1 VPLCPPDEMAV
12 PLCSPDEMAVPLCPQ
27 IRWRP
32 APDRTNRGMQVPNP
46 RRRPMADRLRKDMRP
61 MTTLV
66 HYMNWVDYESHQKE
80 IDTVLIPLGAVEV
93 YGPHL
98 PMGADGIATS
108 ALAKRVADEYPAFVA
123 PLIPIGFSE
132 TLAEYPGTLSVRPES
147 LIAYTRDVAESF
159 IRWGCRRILIING
172 HAGNVPYLNELQRQL
187 EVEHGVRAA
196 QIDWWRFI
204 QPLVEDL
211 VESDILPHGHA
222 SEFGTSV
229 MLHLAPDYVKLD
241 RAVRTEPGVR
251 NEYPDFLRPGS
262 YRALTETGVLGDA
275 TRGNVEKG
283 EETMR
288 RAVAR
293 TVEFLKSEEFQVKG

>member
-1 VPLCPPDEMAV
+1 
-12 PLCSPDEMAVPLCPQ
+12 
-27 IRWRP
+27 
-32 APDRTNRGMQVPNP
+32 
-46 RRRPMADRLRKDMRP
+46 
-61 MTTLV
+61 MTTHV
-66 HYMNWVDYESHQKE
+66 HHMNWVDFDAMRDE

-108 ALAKRVADEYPAFVA
+108 ALARLVAEEYPAFVA

-132 TLAEYPGTLSVRPES
+132 ALAEFPGTLSVRPES
-147 LIAYTRDVAESF
+147 LIAYTSDVAESF
-159 IRWGCRRILIING
+159 IRWGCRRILFING

-187 EVEHGVRAA
+187 EEDYGVRAA
-196 QIDWWRFI
+196 QIDWWRYI

-241 RAVRTEPGVR
+241 RAVRTEPGAR
-251 NEYPDFLRPGS
+251 NAWPDFLRPGS

-275 TRGNVEKG
+275 TRGNAEKG
-283 EETMR
+283 AETMR

-293 TVEFLKSEEFQVKG
+293 TVEFLRSEDFQIDD